1 MLGSKGLNV
10 ATYSSFFIALNPRYN
25 TNMKIGEALVKEG
38 LITRQQL
45 SLALDRQ
52 VVFGGR
58 IGTNL
63 LELKVLDENDFTRFL
78 SKYFDTPAVTGEVL
92 TSIPREVL
100 YSISREL
107 IEKYKIL
114 PVKKDHRRLHTA
126 MLNPRDIQE
135 IDELRFITGFDII
148 PLVIAEI
155 RLFYALEKFYGIR
168 SGSRYASFFHHAGSE
183 IETPDSVDQI
193 KVAFL
198 KAGDIEEIGD
208 ILIRAASKIAHR
220 VALFNIRNAKISA
233 WKTKGLAIE
242 GFECPE
248 GGIPLFSMVLK
259 GRKYYRGPVHDE
271 PANRSLVRML
281 AGTPQDVLI
290 LPITTKEEV
299 TALLFINKGGDA
311 TLDANVVF
319 LSRLASAASCAFEI
333 LTLKRRMSEI

>member
-1 MLGSKGLNV
+1 
-10 ATYSSFFIALNPRYN
+10 
-25 TNMKIGEALVKEG
+25 MKIGEALVKEG

-63 LELKVLDENDFTRFL
+63 LELKVLDEEDFTRFL

-100 YSISREL
+100 YSIGREL

-114 PVKKDHRRLHTA
+114 PVKKEHKRLHTA

-168 SGSRYASFFHHAGSE
+168 SGSRYATFFHRADSDT
-183 IETPDSVDQI
+183 ETPDSIDRI
-193 KVAFL
+193 KVAL
-198 KAGDIEEIGD
+198 IKAGDVEEIVD
-208 ILIRAASKIAHR
+208 IIIRAASKIAHR
-220 VALFNIRNAKISA
+220 VALFNIQNGKIIP
-233 WKTKGLAIE
+233 WKAKGLTIE
-242 GFECPE
+242 GFETGE
-248 GGIPLFSMVLK
+248 EDVPLFSKVIK
-259 GRKYYRGPVHDE
+259 GKKYYRGPVHDD
-271 PANRSLVRML
+271 PASRPLVRML
-281 AGTPQDVLI
+281 GGTPQDVLI

-299 TALLFINKGGDA
+299 AALLFIDKGGEA
-311 TLDANVVF
+311 ALDANVVF
-319 LSRLASAASCAFEI
+319 LSRLASMASCAFEI
-333 LTLKRRMSEI
+333 LILKKRISEI